1 MRISR
6 RGFLKGSL
14 ATLFL
19 AGTGLPVYSSTKA
32 SLKIIGE
39 CLNMELKSFL
49 KKFSALNKVSSS

>member
-32 SLKIIGE
+32 
-39 CLNMELKSFL
+39 KSNEEKHMILFNL
-49 KKFSALNKVSSS
+49 PEVLRA

>member
-19 AGTGLPVYSSTKA
+19 AGTGLPVYSSTKTKKNLVA
-32 SLKIIGE
+32 GIAGNGQVELMEILSGE
-39 CLNMELKSFL
+39 INWR
-49 KKFSALNKVSSS
+49 